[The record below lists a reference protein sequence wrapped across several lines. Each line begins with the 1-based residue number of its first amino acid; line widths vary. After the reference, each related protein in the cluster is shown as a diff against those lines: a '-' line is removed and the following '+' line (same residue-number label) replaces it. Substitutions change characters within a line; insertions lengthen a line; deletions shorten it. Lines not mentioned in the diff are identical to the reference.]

1 MQTSVAFAFWRG
13 GATEQVRDDF
23 LMQSIKSHRELAQS
37 ATTWYARGDLNPY
50 PRGMEPKGDVTLVK
64 GSNSGPRSA
73 A

>member
-13 GATEQVRDDF
+13 GATKRVRDDF
-23 LMQSIKSHRELAQS
+23 LMQSIKSRRELAQS

-64 GSNSGPRSA
+64 DFL
-73 A
+73 